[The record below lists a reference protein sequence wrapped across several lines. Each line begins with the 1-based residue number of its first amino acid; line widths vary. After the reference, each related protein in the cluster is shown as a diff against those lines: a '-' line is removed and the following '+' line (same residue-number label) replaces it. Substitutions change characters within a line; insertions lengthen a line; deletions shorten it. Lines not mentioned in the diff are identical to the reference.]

1 MSPLASWSC
10 RFSLEDCSRTFIIK
24 RCGFLSPERIGLTKK
39 ILIIALVL
47 LLVSYVYLAVS
58 PRSFAAN
65 PVTLY
70 LDPATINNVSYTPGT
85 TFNVSVK
92 LDNVPTDPGVV
103 GIQFNVT
110 WDPAILKG
118 TALTEV
124 VFNEVTPPDQVDNIW
139 KLKNAVANNSVSY
152 AYTFQD
158 ITTAIDGGY
167 APISGNHTVAIIT
180 LTVVG
185 TGKTSLNFAVG
196 NIGDPSGNPIEHD
209 TFGAT
214 FSNVAGPKP
223 ALLFVDPSEIS
234 NGSLGIGSSFMINVN
249 IVNASDVGGLE
260 FKLGF
265 NASELNVISVVAGAI
280 IPGSVTP
287 TTEVDNVTGFARFN
301 VTLSSPINGDG
312 TLAVI
317 QLLVM
322 ADNLKNSVL
331 HLYNVSL
338 VDSGGATL
346 LFTTADGSFSNLKVI
361 PGDLNHDGIVD
372 ILDAVEFSKSFGS
385 TSSSERWN
393 PEADINGDGQLD
405 IFDLILIAM
414 NFGKSA

>member
-1 MSPLASWSC
+1 M
-10 RFSLEDCSRTFIIK
+10 DV
-24 RCGFLSPERIGLTKK
+24 TKK
-39 ILIIALVL
+39 IFIIGLLL

-65 PVTLY
+65 SVVLY
-70 LDPATINNVSYTPGT
+70 LDPAKIDNVSYTLGT

-92 LDNVPTDPGVV
+92 VDNVPADPGLV
-103 GIQFNVT
+103 GIEFKVT

-118 TALTEV
+118 TALKEI

-139 KLKNAVANNSVSY
+139 KLKSVVANDSVNY
-152 AYTFQD
+152 AYTWQD
-158 ITTAIDGGY
+158 VTAAIGAGY

-180 LTVVG
+180 LKVVG
-185 TGKTSLNFAVG
+185 TGKTSLNFAVD
-196 NIGDPSGNPIEHD
+196 NLGDPGGNPIAHD
-209 TFGAT
+209 VFGAT
-214 FSNVAGPKP
+214 FSNMAGPKP

-234 NGSLGIGSSFMINVN
+234 NGSLGIGSSFTINVD

-265 NASELNVISVVAGAI
+265 NVSELNVVSVVAGAF

-287 TTEVDNVTGFARFN
+287 LTEVDNVTGFARFN
-301 VTLSSPINGDG
+301 VTLSSPISGDG
-312 TLAVI
+312 MLAGI
-317 QLLVM
+317 EFLVM
-322 ADNLKNSVL
+322 ADNLDHSVL
-331 HLYNVSL
+331 RLYGVAL
-338 VDSGGATL
+338 VDSGGSAL
-346 LFTTADGSFSNLKVI
+346 PFDTADGSFSNLKVI

-385 TSSSERWN
+385 TAASDKWN
-393 PEADINGDGQLD
+393 PEADVNGDGVLD

-414 NFGKSA
+414 NFGRKA